1 MGYISNAFMN
11 HYTNKQVESA
21 TNLYGVPVYNKEMVI
36 RDLGLHRVLS
46 PIGSAYKEGYYNVL
60 LVLQYLTVNKID
72 GSEEWSMLGF
82 RKEDG
87 EWLYDN
93 DVTSLGVMATPN
105 IRVISKDY
113 LNNEAVAAIDK
124 YIKGQENEVR
134 EVVEKILERVTLLD

>member
-1 MGYISNAFMN
+1 M
-11 HYTNKQVESA
+11 
-21 TNLYGVPVYNKEMVI
+21 
-36 RDLGLHRVLS
+36 LS

-60 LVLQYLTVNKID
+60 LVLQYLTANKID
-72 GSEEWSMLGF
+72 GNEEWSMLGF

-113 LNNEAVAAIDK
+113 LNNEAVKAIEK
-124 YIKGQENEVR
+124 YIKGQEREVR

>member
-1 MGYISNAFMN
+1 MN
-11 HYTNKQVESA
+11 HNTNKQVEST
-21 TNLYGVPVYNKEMVI
+21 TNINGVPVYNKEMVI